1 MAKVGF
7 QEAFQVWLR
16 KVVFDSDI
24 EIEGLYSTWADKDS
38 EFPYI
43 VYKLEDN
50 DYQSNKV
57 MTQAT
62 FTVDIWDYSQ
72 LERNVLEI
80 REQLVE
86 LLDGMLVRLD
96 DYEEY
101 FLQVFQTYEEGDII
115 CQAARIDLQSENLIP
130 TDTDNV
136 WRRELQF
143 SVRYDRKRDIS
154 NILDREQENP
164 LWDLS

>member
-1 MAKVGF
+1 MSKVGF
-7 QEAFQVWLR
+7 IEAFQVWFR
-16 KVVFDSDI
+16 KVISDSEI

-43 VYKLEDN
+43 VYKLENN
-50 DYQSNKV
+50 DYQPNKV
-57 MTQAT
+57 MSLAT
-62 FTVDIWDYSQ
+62 LTIDIWDYSQ

-86 LLDGMLVRLD
+86 LLDGRLVRLD

-115 CQAARIDLQSENLIP
+115 CQAARIDLQSENVIP
-130 TDTDNV
+130 TDTDNI

-143 SVRYDRKRDIS
+143 DVRYDRKRDIS
-154 NILDREQENP
+154 NILDREQEQP
-164 LWDLS
+164 IWDLS